1 MSIYINM
8 FKVYGGAST
17 NCNLIKSYVMFN
29 FMREITYYM
38 IRKIGIIDLKEN
50 SYPGDEDINMTPE

>member
-1 MSIYINM
+1 M
-8 FKVYGGAST
+8 FKFYGGTST

-38 IRKIGIIDLKEN
+38 IRKIGIIDLKQN
-50 SYPGDEDINMTPE
+50 SYPEDDDINMTPE